1 MSNFMSKYYFVNF
14 KKPSLDCIIKMPS
27 SATLLCSLTESGPYF
42 SPATWP
48 EEVCLIIGVLPPA
61 QATSQRLQHTAQEYG
76 T

>member
-1 MSNFMSKYYFVNF
+1 
-14 KKPSLDCIIKMPS
+14 MPS